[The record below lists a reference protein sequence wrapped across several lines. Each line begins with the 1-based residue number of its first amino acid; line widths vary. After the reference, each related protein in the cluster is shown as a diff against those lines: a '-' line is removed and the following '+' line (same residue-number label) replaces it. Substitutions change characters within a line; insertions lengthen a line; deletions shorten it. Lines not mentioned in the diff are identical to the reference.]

1 MMLLLSKKPGKDNFE
16 RMEHLTQATST
27 LWQFNIAMENYQR
40 LDDLPAKRSK
50 EGKFPLLC

>member
-16 RMEHLTQATST
+16 RMENLTQATST